1 MLNLKNKTNWKRML
15 NLVLCFKLHYIFSRG
30 PNMKL
35 PDSKVNLVKINVIAL
50 PLNKWKEKKITLNLD
65 FNILRSSMIQ

>member
-1 MLNLKNKTNWKRML
+1 
-15 NLVLCFKLHYIFSRG
+15 
-30 PNMKL
+30 MKL

-65 FNILRSSMIQ
+65 FNILRSSMIQSDKMGSIFFLKIK